1 MIGSHERW
9 NHLWSSVAGYGL
21 AIGAT
26 LAAFG
31 IAAAL
36 RREWAYPFFSVFVL
50 AVGLAAWYGG
60 RGPSVVATA
69 LAIVLTK
76 FELKDPVGSLRI
88 QSIGELIPLVVF
100 LVVALVISLT
110 IEALLRA
117 RALAELRAAEIER
130 MNEGLR
136 HVLVSRRLLTAEETE
151 RRRIA
156 RILHEDVG
164 QLLTAVRLNLQRLTS
179 TDGGGDDPVVRDSIG
194 LIDETLTRVRELSGE
209 LRPAVLDDLGLGEA
223 IEWYAS
229 RQAGRAGYSVVVDE
243 SLGETRLPG
252 PVETAA
258 FRIVQQ
264 ALTNIARHAQAK
276 NVQIEMRRDP
286 RSVEIVVV
294 DDGIGF
300 DVGEARMRANAGES
314 LGLVHMIELAYMAGG
329 ILIITSAT
337 GSGTTVRVSFAL
349 NPVE

>member
-1 MIGSHERW
+1 MIASHERW
-9 NHLWSSVAGYGL
+9 NRLWSPVARYGL

-26 LAAFG
+26 LLAFAITAA
-31 IAAAL
+31 I
-36 RREWAYPFFSVFVL
+36 RRQWPAPIFLVFVL
-50 AVGLAAWYGG
+50 AVALSAWYGG
-60 RGPSVVATA
+60 RGPSVVAVV
-69 LAIVLTK
+69 LAIALTK
-76 FELKDPVGSLRI
+76 IEFKDPVGSLRI
-88 QSIGELIPLVVF
+88 NGFGDLIPFVVF

-156 RILHEDVG
+156 RVLHEDVG
-164 QLLTAVRLNLQRLTS
+164 QLLTAVRLNLQRLVS
-179 TDGGGDDPVVRDSIG
+179 SDRGGNDPVAGDSIR

-223 IEWYAS
+223 VEWYA
-229 RQAGRAGYSVVVDE
+229 RRWAARAGYSVVVDE

-252 PVETAA
+252 AVETAG
-258 FRIVQQ
+258 FRIMQQ

-276 NVQIEMRRDP
+276 NVRVELRRAP
-286 RSVEIVVV
+286 RTVELAII

-300 DVGEARMRANAGES
+300 DVANARIRAQAGES
-314 LGLVHMIELAYMAGG
+314 LGLVHMVELAYMAGG
-329 ILIITSAT
+329 ILVITSAR
-337 GSGTTVRVSFAL
+337 GNGTTVRVSL
-349 NPVE
+349 PLDSVE